1 MNDLSRLTHP
11 TLRLRLRS
19 DLFADRHDTDLAHAT
34 SVQVFE
40 KCDACGAVVSLYE
53 ITFTGVGFHCLG
65 CLGR

>member
-19 DLFADRHDTDLAHAT
+19 DLFAERQDAELARAVA
-34 SVQVFE
+34 VQVLE